1 MNEARASRP
10 PVLEPLGI
18 FALVCAAPFLTFL
31 AENLSEGLRVGD
43 LLGYW
48 AGLTAAGFALYVV
61 LAIILP
67 VRTFRLASL
76 IAVGGLVFLSYGDA
90 RLFFAE
96 VGLEATGQRVGWFVV
111 GGIALVLAVRWGG
124 RLAFRQ
130 FLWVFAGL
138 SLLPSLYVIVVHA
151 RMLPD
156 QGPGLP
162 LAEAYPLKGNS
173 IWSGVPLRT
182 PNLYW
187 IVTDSYPN
195 LAELRLHYSFDN
207 SDFVQELESRGF
219 YVARE
224 AYSNYSNTKL
234 SVPTMMNMEYPFD
247 AHETYAIA
255 VGDGWAPKPG
265 RTNRGTAA
273 AVSGDNRS
281 VGFLK
286 QLGYRY
292 VHFANRSFNLL
303 RCRGIEDVCIESAGG
318 DLSELETN
326 LLRRIPVDLYLEWI
340 QGWPEGTLPRRD
352 PEASGTGIPELAAVL
367 DEARLPEPFFLYA
380 HLSVPHPPFLVDEYC
395 RVGALVASR
404 RSFVRQM
411 RCVNEQLLALVDQIR
426 RDDPSA
432 IVLLS
437 ADHGPRMTVK
447 PGLPLFRW
455 DREQVRETLGI
466 LNALHLPPECQRGLH
481 PGLTPVND
489 MRIVFACLGGHDP
502 QLLPE
507 RHFVVRGGPPD
518 GGKIRRVTLE

>member
-1 MNEARASRP
+1 MSEARASRP

-31 AENLSEGLRVGD
+31 SENLSEGLVASD
-43 LLGYW
+43 LLAYW
-48 AGLTAAGFALYVV
+48 AGLTGAVFALYLA
-61 LAIILP
+61 LAILWP
-67 VRTFRLASL
+67 LRTFRLASL
-76 IAVGGLVFLSYGDA
+76 IAVGAVVFLSYGDV

-96 VGLEATGQRVGWFVV
+96 WGVGTAGQRLGWFTV
-111 GGIALVLAVRWGG
+111 GGGVLVLAVRWGN
-124 RLAFRQ
+124 RVAFRQ

-138 SLLPSLYVIVVHA
+138 SLLPSLYAIAMHA
-151 RMLPD
+151 RVLPE

-162 LAEAYPLKGNS
+162 LSEAYPLEGNS
-173 IWSGVPLRT
+173 VWSGVALQT
-182 PNLYW
+182 PNVYW
-187 IVTDSYPN
+187 IVADSYPN

-207 SDFVQELESRGF
+207 SEFVRELESRGF

-224 AYSNYSNTKL
+224 SYSNFSNTKL

-247 AHETYAIA
+247 AGETYAIA
-255 VGDGWAPKPG
+255 VGDGWAPRPG

-273 AVSGDNRS
+273 TVSGDNRS

-292 VHFANRSFNLL
+292 VHLANRSFNLL
-303 RCRGIEDVCIESAGG
+303 RCRGFEDVCIEGAGG
-318 DLSELETN
+318 GLTELELN
-326 LLRRIPVDLYLEWI
+326 LLRRVPSDLYLEWFR
-340 QGWPEGTLPRRD
+340 GLPEGTMPRRD
-352 PEASGTGIPELAAVL
+352 PEASGTGIPELATVL
-367 DEARLPEPFFLYA
+367 EEARLPEPFFLYA

-404 RSFVRQM
+404 RSFVRQL
-411 RCVNEQLLALVDQIR
+411 RCVNRQLLALLDQIR

-481 PGLTPVND
+481 PGLTPIND